1 MAMNFLLRRAR
12 CLPNKPRVHRS
23 MTIDAPSCKRL
34 FRSMMACNRAIN
46 DWPPAHFMNLVTT
59 LAAWSCNAAKR
70 SRLSLNLITSCRAC
84 NALRM
89 DWIIAAATR
98 SSLSFLSLI

>member
-12 CLPNKPRVHRS
+12 CLPNNPRVHRS

-34 FRSMMACNRAIN
+34 FRSMMACKRAIS
-46 DWPPAHFMNLVTT
+46 DWPPAHFMNFVTT
-59 LAAWSCNAAKR
+59 RAAWSCKAANL

-84 NALRM
+84 KARSM
-89 DWIIAAATR
+89 D
-98 SSLSFLSLI
+98 